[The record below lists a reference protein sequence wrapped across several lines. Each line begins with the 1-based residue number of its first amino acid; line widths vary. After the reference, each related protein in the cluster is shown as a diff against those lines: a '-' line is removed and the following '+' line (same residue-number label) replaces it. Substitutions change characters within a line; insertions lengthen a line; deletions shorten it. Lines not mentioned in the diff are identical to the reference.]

1 MNRILRRPMFRTGGS
16 AEGITSGLQPR
27 QGYKNPGRVLPEDI
41 ARMKMSDIG
50 NMDLGQLQKL
60 SRSMSCRPQRKY
72 GSDFW
77 VDFGLNLASNKSEME
92 FTKGYLG
99 YRSSIRQ
106 VPKRVTIIR
115 KKSRPWMKKD
125 AEFWSKYLISKK
137 TLIKFAVSP
146 ISHYWINE
154 SRFSCEL
161 SYAYKI
167 GTKYKI
173 YSPHDEVKWMS
184 NTNSKQIQGY
194 DQLPKQGDLC
204 IITSSLKDVMC
215 LFEMGIP
222 AVAMQSEM
230 RLPLRN
236 QIEELKQR
244 FKQVAIFYD
253 NDFTNPNNPG
263 QAMAAKICK
272 EYYPIKNIVIPDEY
286 GVKDLSDYIAKFKRT
301 EGLKTLI
308 DIQL

>member
-1 MNRILRRPMFRTGGS
+1 
-16 AEGITSGLQPR
+16 
-27 QGYKNPGRVLPEDI
+27 
-41 ARMKMSDIG
+41 
-50 NMDLGQLQKL
+50 
-60 SRSMSCRPQRKY
+60 
-72 GSDFW
+72 
-77 VDFGLNLASNKSEME
+77 
-92 FTKGYLG
+92 
-99 YRSSIRQ
+99 
-106 VPKRVTIIR
+106 
-115 KKSRPWMKKD
+115 
-125 AEFWSKYLISKK
+125 
-137 TLIKFAVSP
+137 
-146 ISHYWINE
+146 
-154 SRFSCEL
+154 
-161 SYAYKI
+161 
-167 GTKYKI
+167 
-173 YSPHDEVKWMS
+173 MS

-272 EYYPIKNIVIPDEY
+272 EYYPMSNIIIPDEY
-286 GVKDLSDYIAKFKRT
+286 KLKDPSDYIAHFKRT
-301 EGLKTLI
+301 EGLQTLI